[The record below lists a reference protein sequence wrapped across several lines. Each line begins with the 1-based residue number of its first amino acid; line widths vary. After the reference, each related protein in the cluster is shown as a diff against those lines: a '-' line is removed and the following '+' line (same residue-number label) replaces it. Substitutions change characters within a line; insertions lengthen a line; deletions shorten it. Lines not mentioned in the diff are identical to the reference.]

1 MLCYF
6 NQISATERINIANVL
21 TGNQKDDV
29 QIFESLYSYGTLEK
43 E

>member
-1 MLCYF
+1 MLYYF
-6 NQISATERINIANVL
+6 NQISATERINTANVL

-29 QIFESLYSYGTLEK
+29 QIFEPLYSYGTLEK